1 MAGHTH
7 TTTGPSGQVGA
18 WTRWRKRLLHLVA
31 WAALGG
37 FIWSQLP
44 GAAYPTDL
52 SRIGAGRPAV
62 VLAHDSNFAGG
73 MAVMELLNTLRSD
86 YDGEVEFLVAH
97 LGMADAREFASHHSA
112 SDGTVLLFAADG
124 RRVARLHQP
133 QSSGELRHALDQA
146 FGLQAGS

>member
-1 MAGHTH
+1 MVGHTR
-7 TTTGPSGQVGA
+7 TTDEPSGRAGG
-18 WTRWRKRLLHLVA
+18 WPRWRRRLLHLVA

-44 GAAYPTDL
+44 DGAYPTDL

-73 MAVMELLNTLRSD
+73 MAVMELLNTIRDD
-86 YDGEVEFLVAH
+86 YGGQVEFLVAH
-97 LGMADAREFASHHSA
+97 LGMADAREFASRHA
-112 SDGTVLLFAADG
+112 ARDGTVLLFTADG
-124 RRVARLHQP
+124 RPVGVLHQP
-133 QSSGELRHALDQA
+133 QSAAELRQALTRA